1 MATTVEGKLQSE
13 IIKWLKS
20 KGAYVVKARPG
31 RASRR
36 LSQISYFYTRER
48 GVLLKCKRSSK
59 APYRVGQEATL
70 ARLSEWSPFVY
81 TAHPENWPQ
90 IKTELTT
97 LFF

>member
-20 KGAYVVKARPG
+20 QGAYVIKPRPG
-31 RASRR
+31 PGVPVGCPDILFLFEGAWGAIECKASP
-36 LSQISYFYTRER
+36 T
-48 GVLLKCKRSSK
+48 
-59 APYRVGQEATL
+59 APYRVGQEPTL
-70 ARLSEWSPFVY
+70 ARLNNWSPFVY
-81 TAHPENWPQ
+81 TAYPENWPE